1 MESQQVIVDVPAA
14 GTALA
19 REQTQKISLFALTMM
34 VVGSMVGAGIWSLP
48 RPFATATG
56 VFGAIIAW
64 LIAAGGMYT
73 LARVFQALAERKPDL
88 DAGVYAYAKAGFGD
102 YLGFLSAI
110 GYFFSA
116 CLGNTFYWVLIKST
130 LGAFFPIFGNG
141 DTLAA
146 VVISSIGIWAFHFT
160 VLRGVQQA
168 ATINKI
174 VTVAKVLPIILFILI
189 LAVSFKGHLFA
200 ANFWGGEGMPASGIF
215 DQVRATMLI
224 TTFVFIG
231 IEGASVYSRYA
242 QKRSDVG
249 VATIFGF
256 IGVTALMVLV
266 TLLSY
271 AVLPRVEIAGL
282 QQPSMATVLEAVVGH
297 WGLVFISL
305 GVIVSVLGAYLAW
318 QMIAAEVL
326 FNAAK
331 TDDMPRIFAT
341 ENQNKVPAAALWLSN
356 GIVQLFVI
364 STLFSEDA
372 FTLMLKL
379 STSMSLIP
387 YLLVAGYG
395 LLIAR
400 RGETYDMRAQERNR
414 DLWIA
419 GIATVYTAFIIFA
432 GGMKFLLLSAILYAP
447 GTALYFWAR
456 REQNKQVFTAI
467 EWVIFAAAVIGAVIG
482 IHGLATGY
490 ITI

>member
-1 MESQQVIVDVPAA
+1 MESREAVMGAPA
-14 GTALA
+14 TAA
-19 REQTQKISLFALTMM
+19 VASEQTQKFSLFALTMM

-130 LGAFFPIFGNG
+130 LGAFFPVFGNG

-146 VVISSIGIWAFHFT
+146 VAVSSIGIWAFHFT

-224 TTFVFIG
+224 TTFVFT
-231 IEGASVYSRYA
+231 ASRGRASIPAMR
-242 QKRSDVG
+242 RSVPMW
-249 VATIFGF
+249 VW
-256 IGVTALMVLV
+256 
-266 TLLSY
+266 
-271 AVLPRVEIAGL
+271 PR
-282 QQPSMATVLEAVVGH
+282 
-297 WGLVFISL
+297 SL
-305 GVIVSVLGAYLAW
+305 A
-318 QMIAAEVL
+318 
-326 FNAAK
+326 
-331 TDDMPRIFAT
+331 
-341 ENQNKVPAAALWLSN
+341 
-356 GIVQLFVI
+356 
-364 STLFSEDA
+364 
-372 FTLMLKL
+372 
-379 STSMSLIP
+379 
-387 YLLVAGYG
+387 
-395 LLIAR
+395 
-400 RGETYDMRAQERNR
+400 
-414 DLWIA
+414 
-419 GIATVYTAFIIFA
+419 
-432 GGMKFLLLSAILYAP
+432 LSA
-447 GTALYFWAR
+447 
-456 REQNKQVFTAI
+456 
-467 EWVIFAAAVIGAVIG
+467 
-482 IHGLATGY
+482 
-490 ITI
+490 